1 MYAYRKMLALDEIHK
16 TKGKICSYVLKCDG
30 DAAHPYYIYCG
41 YTKDVE
47 YRMLQHTGAAPGG
60 AKWTAVHPP
69 VELVSLR
76 IHETPEE
83 AMAAECANWNLWAG
97 RLRDYDRV
105 RGGRLNGVDPLK
117 FAPRG
122 WRPDTENTPPQ

>member
-1 MYAYRKMLALDEIHK
+1 MWSTGCCSIPALPLEGPSGRLS
-16 TKGKICSYVLKCDG
+16 T
-30 DAAHPYYIYCG
+30 HP
-41 YTKDVE
+41 
-47 YRMLQHTGAAPGG
+47 A
-60 AKWTAVHPP
+60 
-69 VELVSLR
+69 ELVSLR

-105 RGGRLNGVDPLK
+105 RGGRLNGVDPLR

-122 WRPDTENTPPQ
+122 WRPDTENTPP

>member
-1 MYAYRKMLALDEIHK
+1 MYAYRKMLPLEEIHK

-30 DAAHPYYIYCG
+30 DAAHSYYIYCG

-47 YRMLQHTGAAPGG
+47 YRMLQHTD
-60 AKWTAVHPP
+60 PP

-97 RLRDYDRV
+97 RLRNYDRV
-105 RGGRLNGVDPLK
+105 RGGRLNGTDPLK

-122 WRPDTENTPPQ
+122 WRPDHENTPP

>member
-1 MYAYRKMLALDEIHK
+1 
-16 TKGKICSYVLKCDG
+16 
-30 DAAHPYYIYCG
+30 
-41 YTKDVE
+41 
-47 YRMLQHTGAAPGG
+47 MLQHTSAAPGG
-60 AKWTAVHPP
+60 AKWTALHPP

-97 RLRDYDRV
+97 RLRNYDRV

-122 WRPDTENTPPQ
+122 WRPDTENTPP